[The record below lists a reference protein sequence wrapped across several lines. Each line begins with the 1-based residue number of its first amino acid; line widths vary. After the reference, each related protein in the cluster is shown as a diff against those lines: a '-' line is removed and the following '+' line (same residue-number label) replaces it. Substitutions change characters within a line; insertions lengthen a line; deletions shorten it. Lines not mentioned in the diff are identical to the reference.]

1 VANSETAAQIN
12 AHSPSESSSTKIGLS
27 PRLGGWLGS
36 RPELSGRDGR
46 CRPLQKREGQFRC
59 KVGFLST
66 RSSTLEEPATPPSP
80 QLLRRYSW
88 LMVLE
93 RAGPCVDAARAKQPQ
108 FGSIGRSRLSVLE
121 LIDRRPPEGKE
132 RGGANAAPSLR

>member
-1 VANSETAAQIN
+1 MPTR
-12 AHSPSESSSTKIGLS
+12 PKD
-27 PRLGGWLGS
+27 GG
-36 RPELSGRDGR
+36 PI
-46 CRPLQKREGQFRC
+46 PLQGGVPVHPVLHSRRASDS
-59 KVGFLST
+59 L
-66 RSSTLEEPATPPSP
+66 PSP

-93 RAGPCVDAARAKQPQ
+93 RAGPCVHAARAKPR
-108 FGSIGRSRLSVLE
+108 FGSIARSRLFGLE